1 MGLHHLGLQ
10 VVGGSAVGAGLGAGG
25 GQAVEEL
32 GETITGIQGQSFSE
46 VMGDVGSEIATTVL

>member
-1 MGLHHLGLQ
+1 M
-10 VVGGSAVGAGLGAGG
+10 VGAGAAGATAGAGG

-46 VMGDVGSEIATTVL
+46 VMGDVGSEAY